1 MISPKMP
8 AREVILKV
16 LTRLLACARRN
27 ELGIIQDEDADF
39 LHKYRV
45 RLRKTRSLLS
55 SFNDV
60 FPDAKTMEWRKKLGD
75 FSRATNP
82 LRDLD
87 VFFLSR
93 ETLQEFLPISL
104 RPGLDVF
111 LEKLSKARRKEALKV
126 AALVKSASY
135 NAVATRLE
143 TQWREALTL
152 DASAASDLPISK
164 VAGKA
169 ITKCFCRIRK
179 NYTQLDIQSPDETVH
194 TLRIECK
201 KMRYLLESFGRLFS
215 NRDLERIN
223 LQLAKLQNRLG
234 RYNDISIQ
242 QVYLLEFS
250 KKMTRNRNDRLTL
263 TLGCLIGGLHH
274 EQAILK
280 KKLLDS
286 LEDFCRCENARLT
299 KALAK

>member
-8 AREVILKV
+8 AREAILKV
-16 LTRLLACARRN
+16 LTRLLARARRN
-27 ELGIIQDEDADF
+27 EIGIFQDADAEF

-45 RLRKTRSLLS
+45 SLRKTRSLLS
-55 SFNDV
+55 LFKDV
-60 FPDAKTMEWRKKLGD
+60 FPDAKTVEWKKKLGD
-75 FSRATNP
+75 LSRTTNP

-87 VFFLSR
+87 VFFLSK
-93 ETLQEFLPISL
+93 ETLQEFLPVSL
-104 RPGLDVF
+104 RSGLDVF
-111 LEKLSKARRKEALKV
+111 LEKLSKARRKESLKV

-135 NAVATRLE
+135 NSVVTRLE

-152 DASAASDLPISK
+152 DASASSDLPISK

-169 ITKCFCRIRK
+169 ITKCFGRIRK
-179 NYTQLDIQSPDETVH
+179 IYTQLDIQTPDENVH
-194 TLRIECK
+194 ALRIECK

-215 NRDLERIN
+215 DCDIERIN
-223 LQLAKLQNRLG
+223 RQLAKLQNRLG

-250 KKMTRNRNDRLTL
+250 KKMTRNRDDQLTL

-280 KKLLDS
+280 KKVLDA

>member
-8 AREVILKV
+8 AREAILKV
-16 LTRLLACARRN
+16 LTRLLARARRS
-27 ELGIIQDEDADF
+27 EIGIFQDADAEF

-45 RLRKTRSLLS
+45 SLRKTRSLLS
-55 SFNDV
+55 LFKDV
-60 FPDAKTMEWRKKLGD
+60 FPDAKTVEWKKKLGD
-75 FSRATNP
+75 LSRTTNP

-93 ETLQEFLPISL
+93 ETLQEFLPVSL
-104 RPGLDVF
+104 RSGLDVF
-111 LEKLSKARRKEALKV
+111 LEKLSKARRKESLKV

-135 NAVATRLE
+135 NSVVTRLE

-152 DASAASDLPISK
+152 DASASSDLPISK

-169 ITKCFCRIRK
+169 ITKCFGRIRK
-179 NYTQLDIQSPDETVH
+179 IYTQLDIQTPDENVH
-194 TLRIECK
+194 ALRIECK
-201 KMRYLLESFGRLFS
+201 KMRYLLESFGRLYS
-215 NRDLERIN
+215 DRDIERIN

-250 KKMTRNRNDRLTL
+250 KKMTRNRDDQLTL

-280 KKLLDS
+280 KKVLDA

>member
-8 AREVILKV
+8 AREAILKV
-16 LTRLLACARRN
+16 LTRLLARARRN
-27 ELGIIQDEDADF
+27 EIGIFQDADAEF

-45 RLRKTRSLLS
+45 SLRKTRSLLS
-55 SFNDV
+55 LFKDV
-60 FPDAKTMEWRKKLGD
+60 FPDAKTVEWKKKLGD
-75 FSRATNP
+75 LSRTTNP

-87 VFFLSR
+87 VFFLSK
-93 ETLQEFLPISL
+93 ETLQEFLPVSL
-104 RPGLDVF
+104 RSGLDVF
-111 LEKLSKARRKEALKV
+111 LEKLSKARRKESLKV

-135 NAVATRLE
+135 NSVVTRLE

-152 DASAASDLPISK
+152 DASASSDLPISK

-169 ITKCFCRIRK
+169 ITKCFGRIRK
-179 NYTQLDIQSPDETVH
+179 IYTQLDIQTPDENVH
-194 TLRIECK
+194 VLRIECK

-215 NRDLERIN
+215 DCDIERIN
-223 LQLAKLQNRLG
+223 RQLAKLQNRLG

-250 KKMTRNRNDRLTL
+250 KKMTRNRDDQLTL

-280 KKLLDS
+280 KKVLDA